1 MKINVKTK
9 IKYKGQEYFSVEEL
23 PPEVRAAYEKAMAT
37 GGASFNTKIVFN
49 GQEYASLD
57 QMPAAQRQLYEIALK
72 LSQDTEAIAAARKAD
87 RAAVLT
93 NRQWQLVLLFAVLV
107 VIALVIFLVKR

>member
-9 IKYKGQEYFSVEEL
+9 IKYKGQEYSSVDEL

-57 QMPAAQRQLYEIALK
+57 QMPAAQRQLYKVALK
-72 LSQDTEAIAAARKAD
+72 LSQDTEAIAPARKAD
-87 RAAVLT
+87 DAAMLT
-93 NRQWQLVLLFAVLV
+93 NRQWQLVLFFAVLV
-107 VIALVIFLVKR
+107 VIAVVIFLLRR